1 MQKDRNLSTKDYL
14 LLILSALQCKALVQ
28 LSFRYIY
35 NFSSDII
42 MYQNQLSGFTSSLNT
57 KNVLTELYYSEVSL
71 VHGNTPYCLNILID
85 KFNNKYARTCTFV
98 HSIHIQGPV
107 LVTKENR
114 IIILYQD

>member
-35 NFSSDII
+35 NFSSNLII
-42 MYQNQLSGFTSSLNT
+42 YQNQLSGFTSSLNT
-57 KNVLTELYYSEVSL
+57 KNVLCFYTELYYSEVSL

-114 IIILYQD
+114 III